1 MLLQFRVHVVV
12 CVFVFGPP
20 WAGVL
25 RQLQKTHS
33 RRRQGGKIARN
44 GMRQECVFVM
54 GILTSS
60 FTHLFP
66 VLRLHRDGAAVVG
79 QGPLAF
85 CPLRVSSQVDKGII
99 FDMPVWFV
107 SCVIARS
114 VVGPQYRLCVVT
126 QPAVGEGRG
135 QVPHMSAVG
144 EWRAHTCSSSACASH
159 HTGRHTDRERDRQ
172 NCMHTHSNTYIHK
185 YTRTNTPTNRKM
197 QRQEMSNGR

>member
-1 MLLQFRVHVVV
+1 V
-12 CVFVFGPP
+12 CLCVSAYTCEGTRGR
-20 WAGVL
+20 GVL

-33 RRRQGGKIARN
+33 GRRQGGKIARN
-44 GMRQECVFVM
+44 GMRQEYVFVM
-54 GILTSS
+54 GLLTSS

-85 CPLRVSSQVDKGII
+85 CPLRVTSQVDKGII

-126 QPAVGEGRG
+126 QAAVGEGRG
-135 QVPHMSAVG
+135 QVPHMSS
-144 EWRAHTCSSSACASH
+144 WRIQGPHMFIVSVRITSH
-159 HTGRHTDRERDRQ
+159 RQTHRQRERQ
-172 NCMHTHSNTYIHK
+172 TELHAYKLK
-185 YTRTNTPTNRKM
+185 YLRT
-197 QRQEMSNGR
+197 